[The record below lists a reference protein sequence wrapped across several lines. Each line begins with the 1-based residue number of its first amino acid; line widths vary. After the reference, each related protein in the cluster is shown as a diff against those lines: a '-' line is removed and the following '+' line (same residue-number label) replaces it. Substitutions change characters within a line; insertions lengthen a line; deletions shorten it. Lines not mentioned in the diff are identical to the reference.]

1 MDWSRAGL
9 LAWLAGVLQTLTP
22 PALGVLS
29 LHRLERSARR
39 ETASSW
45 LDLPGELLTRLG
57 FNRRVALLKA
67 AQRRMPMTWGVLH
80 PKVLLLEE
88 SREWPP
94 DRCGVV
100 LLHEMVHAQRCEPF
114 S

>member
-1 MDWSRAGL
+1 M
-9 LAWLAGVLQTLTP
+9 
-22 PALGVLS
+22 S

-39 ETASSW
+39 ETAPSW
-45 LDLPGELLTRLG
+45 LDLLGKLLTRLG

-67 AQRRMPMTWGVLH
+67 AQRRMPMTRGVLR
-80 PKVLLLEE
+80 PKVLLPEE
-88 SREWPP
+88 SCEWPP

>member
-9 LAWLAGVLQTLTP
+9 LAWLAGVLPALTP
-22 PALGVLS
+22 PVLGVLS

-39 ETASSW
+39 ETAPSW
-45 LDLPGELLTRLG
+45 LDLLGKLLTRLG

-67 AQRRMPMTWGVLH
+67 AQRRMPMTRCVLR
-80 PKVLLLEE
+80 PKVLLPEE
-88 SREWPP
+88 SCEWPP

>member
-22 PALGVLS
+22 PALGVLN

-45 LDLPGELLTRLG
+45 LDLPGKLLTRLG
-57 FNRRVALLKA
+57 FNCRVALLKA

-100 LLHEMVHAQRCEPF
+100 LLHELVHAQRCEPF

>member
-1 MDWSRAGL
+1 
-9 LAWLAGVLQTLTP
+9 
-22 PALGVLS
+22 
-29 LHRLERSARR
+29 
-39 ETASSW
+39 
-45 LDLPGELLTRLG
+45 
-57 FNRRVALLKA
+57 LLKA

-100 LLHEMVHAQRCEPF
+100 LLHELVHAQRCEPF

>member
-9 LAWLAGVLQTLTP
+9 LAWLAGVLRTLTP

-100 LLHEMVHAQRCEPF
+100 LLHELVHAQRCEPF